1 MGLLPTCGTL
11 PRRSSLPRTH
21 ARTHARTQGNRA
33 IALGHRGCRGCG
45 ATRVPAR
52 GTALRKRAVRA
63 ARACSTKRSSA
74 AICSTRRT
82 RSGSGGNVRPR
93 QRPHRPCTHGRDV
106 RRLVRAPACHPAQR
120 PMKSCRSVRSSRAAR
135 RPPRGGSDRP
145 PRWFL
150 PTPGADVAGVNPVTG
165 YCCDPWRAFDG
176 TLAGVVVPGDRLSL
190 EEEQRLNE
198 EVRGCST
205 QCQCCR

>member
-1 MGLLPTCGTL
+1 
-11 PRRSSLPRTH
+11 
-21 ARTHARTQGNRA
+21 
-33 IALGHRGCRGCG
+33 
-45 ATRVPAR
+45 
-52 GTALRKRAVRA
+52 
-63 ARACSTKRSSA
+63 
-74 AICSTRRT
+74 
-82 RSGSGGNVRPR
+82 
-93 QRPHRPCTHGRDV
+93 V

-150 PTPGADVAGVNPVTG
+150 PTPGADVAGVSPVTG
-165 YCCDPWRAFDG
+165 YCCGPWRAFDG